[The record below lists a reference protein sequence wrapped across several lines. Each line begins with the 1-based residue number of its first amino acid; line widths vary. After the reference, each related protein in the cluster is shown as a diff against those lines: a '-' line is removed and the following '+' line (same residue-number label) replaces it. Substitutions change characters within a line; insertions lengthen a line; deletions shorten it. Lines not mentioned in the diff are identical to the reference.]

1 MTNSPALPA
10 DPSSPS
16 ERALP
21 VPSALRP
28 WFTGIGAVT
37 VDGPFDDAFAHV
49 PDTDTKVIVREEG
62 NGRRDTLLVGPRTRA
77 SYHTDL
83 HKRSVSCVQLRLEP
97 GVVGPLFGVAAVDLV
112 GRVVPLG
119 DLPTGTA
126 RRLARELTGGE
137 RDRITARL
145 ADLLPPAADGS
156 RERLLRAAVD
166 ALSTRPYRTP
176 APVRE
181 VARELAV
188 SERQLRNLFADG
200 VGVSPKH
207 YARIDRLRHVLT
219 HAATAPWA
227 ELAAATGYYDQSHM
241 TADFRTLMG
250 VPPGAFFT
258 GRLPRATPCQVL
270 RQR

>member
-1 MTNSPALPA
+1 MTNTPAPAA
-10 DPSSPS
+10 DPPPPS

-49 PDTDTKVIVREEG
+49 PDTKLVVREEG
-62 NGRRDTLLVGPRTRA
+62 DGRRDTLVVGPRTRA

-83 HKRSVSCVQLRLEP
+83 HARSVSCVQLRLGP
-97 GVVGPLFGVAAVDLV
+97 GMVGPLFGVPAVELV

-119 DLPTGTA
+119 ELPAGTA
-126 RRLARELTGGE
+126 RRLARELTGIE
-137 RDRITARL
+137 REAVTARL
-145 ADLLPPAADGS
+145 AELLPPAGDGS
-156 RERLLRAAVD
+156 RDRVLRDAVD
-166 ALSTRPYRTP
+166 ALSTRPHRAA

-188 SERQLRNLFADG
+188 SDRQLRNLFADG

-207 YARIDRLRHVLT
+207 FARIDRLRHVLT
-219 HAATAPWA
+219 HAASAPWA

-250 VPPGAFFT
+250 VPPRAFFT
-258 GRLPRATPCQVL
+258 GRLPRATPCRAL
-270 RQR
+270 PRR

>member
-10 DPSSPS
+10 DPSSSS

-28 WFTGIGAVT
+28 WFTGIEAVT
-37 VDGPFDDAFAHV
+37 VDGPFADAFAHV
-49 PDTDTKVIVREEG
+49 PDTDTKVVVREEG
-62 NGRRDTLLVGPRTRA
+62 NGRRDILVVGPRTRA
-77 SYHTDL
+77 SYHTDPS
-83 HKRSVSCVQLRLEP
+83 KRSVSCVQLRLEP
-97 GVVGPLFGVAAVDLV
+97 GAVGPLFGVAAVDLV
-112 GRVVPLG
+112 GRVIPLG
-119 DLPTGTA
+119 DLPAGTA
-126 RRLARELTGGE
+126 RRLARELTGVE
-137 RDRITARL
+137 RDAITARL
-145 ADLLPPAADGS
+145 AELLPPAGDGS
-156 RERLLRAAVD
+156 RERLLRAAVE
-166 ALSTRPYRTP
+166 ALSTRRHRTP
-176 APVRE
+176 APVRD

-207 YARIDRLRHVLT
+207 YARIDRVRHVLT
-219 HAATAPWA
+219 HASSAPWA

-258 GRLPRATPCQVL
+258 GRLPRATPCRPL
-270 RQR
+270 RQG